1 MRSVQSFGVLAVLTF
16 ATLLIAPAVPA
27 QETSGAIR
35 GTVADEYGT
44 PIAGA
49 LVEAVG
55 PVGTVSTTSDGQG
68 EYRFPRVAA
77 GSYRV
82 SSKFEGYIDATAD
95 IRVVLGEAVTVDFKM
110 QQGFTDEIT
119 VYSDTTAIDFSE
131 SQAATS
137 IGQREIDFLPRGREF
152 TDVVTFAAGTVND
165 NQAGGISIDGASGLE
180 NRYIVDGLD
189 TTDPQIGDAAIP
201 LRAEFMEEVQVKSA
215 GYMAEFGGAMGG
227 VINAVTRSGGN
238 EFHGAALLDIS
249 NNSWNGSA

>member
-1 MRSVQSFGVLAVLTF
+1 MRSVLKITVVTAATVALVLVA
-16 ATLLIAPAVPA
+16 AAPSA

-49 LVEAVG
+49 VVEAVG
-55 PVGTVSTTSDGQG
+55 PVGMVSTISDGQG
-68 EYRFPRVAA
+68 QYRFPRVAA

-95 IRVVLGEAVTVDFKM
+95 IRVVLGEAMTVDFKM

-152 TDVVTFAAGTVND
+152 TDVVT
-165 NQAGGISIDGASGLE
+165 
-180 NRYIVDGLD
+180 
-189 TTDPQIGDAAIP
+189 
-201 LRAEFMEEVQVKSA
+201 
-215 GYMAEFGGAMGG
+215 
-227 VINAVTRSGGN
+227 
-238 EFHGAALLDIS
+238 
-249 NNSWNGSA
+249 